1 MLIKRISRAKS
12 DDAGSVTLL
21 MITTILMTTLF
32 ATVLLYVGEAVCL
45 QLKLANSADLV
56 ALGAAKEFLA
66 DQPSPCEVAKTVAHQ
81 NHVELVEC
89 QERDLS
95 VSVKVMVTTPYKFRR
110 VGVSTL
116 TSRANAGF

>member
-1 MLIKRISRAKS
+1 MLIKRINCPRS
-12 DDAGSVTLL
+12 DDQGSVTLL

-32 ATVLLYVGEAVCL
+32 ATALLYVGEAVCL

-66 DQPSPCEVAKTVAHQ
+66 DQPNPCEAAKTVARQ

-89 QERDLS
+89 QELDLS
-95 VSVKVMVTTPYKFRR
+95 VSVKVMMTTPYTFRR

-116 TSRANAGF
+116 TASSNAGF